1 MEMDRT
7 RSSPASGNPLIYRW
21 LMFGIAGTVYFLACL
36 HRISPSVIARDLE
49 LAFSIDATV
58 LGFIAASYFYSY
70 SAVQPVVGALS
81 DTMGPR
87 RVIAI
92 FTGIA
97 FAGSLIFGMADN
109 PIMAIVGRTLVGA
122 GVGGIF
128 IPTVKIISRWYRSNE
143 FASITGIMLA
153 IGGFGALS
161 ASLPLTYLVL
171 LLGWRISFVVLGV
184 FSLVLALLSWI
195 VVRDCPED
203 KGWPPIEGGILSQEG
218 ASDPPENIGVLK
230 RFGIIFKEPGFWL
243 VTISIFFAGGAG
255 LAFQGLWAVPYL
267 VDVYGF
273 SRVEAGGLFML
284 IPLGFALGAPALG
297 FLTDKLGF
305 SKMRVL
311 LTALAIGLG
320 CWLIVLLFGS
330 KPPASFI
337 APLFFIMGICGGGS
351 LPLYFALIKDLFPP
365 SIMGTAVGLM
375 NPSAFFATAL
385 YQPFT
390 GYLLDRV
397 GRLSSG
403 GYPIEGYQHVFMA
416 FMVSFVIAFFT
427 ICLLLVPK
435 FNRS

>member
-1 MEMDRT
+1 MEMHRT
-7 RSSPASGNPLIYRW
+7 RSSPTPGNPLLYRW
-21 LMFGIAGTVYFLACL
+21 LIFGIAGTVYFLACL
-36 HRISPSVIARDLE
+36 QRISPSVIARDLE
-49 LAFSIDATV
+49 LAFSIDGTV
-58 LGFIAASYFYSY
+58 LGLIAASYFYSY
-70 SAVQPVVGALS
+70 SAVQPVAGALS

-87 RVIAI
+87 RVITI

-97 FAGSLIFGMADN
+97 FVGSLIFGMAAN
-109 PIMAIVGRTLVGA
+109 PIMAMVGRALIGA

-128 IPTVKIISRWYRSNE
+128 IPAVKIISRWYRSNE
-143 FASITGIMLA
+143 FASITGILLA

-171 LLGWRISFVVLGV
+171 LLGWRMSFVVLGV
-184 FSLVLALLSWI
+184 FSLLLALLSWI
-195 VVRDCPED
+195 VVRDSPED
-203 KGWPPIEGGILSQEG
+203 KGWPPIEGGIPAQAG
-218 ASDPPENIGVLK
+218 TANPPETIGILK
-230 RFGIIFKEPGFWL
+230 RFGMVFSVPGFWL

-255 LAFQGLWAVPYL
+255 LSFQGLWAVPYL

-297 FLTDKLGF
+297 FLTDRLGF

-311 LTALAIGLG
+311 LVSLAVGLF
-320 CWLIVLLFGS
+320 CWIIVLLFKA
-330 KPPASFI
+330 KPPSSFI

-351 LPLYFALIKDLFPP
+351 LPLYFALIKELFPP

-403 GYPIEGYQHVFMA
+403 GYPIEGYQHVFIA
-416 FMVSFVIAFFT
+416 FMVSFVVAFFT
-427 ICLLLVPK
+427 ISLLLIPRFK
-435 FNRS
+435 RA

>member
-1 MEMDRT
+1 MEMDKT
-7 RSSPASGNPLIYRW
+7 RSSTPGNPLAYRW
-21 LMFGIAGTVYFLACL
+21 LIFAIAGTIYFLTCL

-49 LAFSIDATV
+49 LAFSIDATM
-58 LGFIAASYFYSY
+58 LGLIAASYFYSY

-97 FAGSLIFGMADN
+97 FVGSLIFGLAAN
-109 PIMAIVGRTLVGA
+109 PIMAMVGRMLVGV

-128 IPTVKIISRWYRSNE
+128 IPTVKIISRWHRSDE
-143 FASITGIMLA
+143 FASITGILLA

-171 LLGWRISFVVLGV
+171 LLGWRMSFVVLGV
-184 FSLVLALLSWI
+184 FSLLLALLSWI
-195 VVRDCPED
+195 VVRDSPED
-203 KGWPPIEGGILSQEG
+203 KGWPPIEGELSSPG
-218 ASDPPENIGVLK
+218 AAAPPENMGALK
-230 RFGIIFKEPGFWL
+230 RFGLVFREPGFWL

-297 FLTDKLGF
+297 FLTDKLNF

-311 LTALAIGLG
+311 LAALAAGLC
-320 CWLIVLLFGS
+320 CWLIVLLFSS
-330 KPPASFI
+330 KPPSSFI

-351 LPLYFALIKDLFPP
+351 LPLYFALIKELFPP

-403 GYPIEGYQHVFMA
+403 GYPLEGYQHVFMA

-427 ICLLLVPK
+427 ICLLLLPRFK
-435 FNRS
+435 RA

>member
-1 MEMDRT
+1 MKMDRT
-7 RSSPASGNPLIYRW
+7 RSRPPGNPLVYRW

-81 DTMGPR
+81 DTIGPR

-97 FAGSLIFGMADN
+97 FVGSLIFGMAAN
-109 PIMAIVGRTLVGA
+109 PIMAMVGRTLVGV

-143 FASITGIMLA
+143 FASITGILLA
-153 IGGFGALS
+153 IGGFGALA
-161 ASLPLTYLVL
+161 ASLPLTYMVV
-171 LLGWRISFVVLGV
+171 LLGWRISFIVLGV
-184 FSLVLALLSWI
+184 FSLLLALLSWI

-203 KGWPPIEGGILSQEG
+203 KGWPPIEGEPPSPAG
-218 ASDPPENIGVLK
+218 ASDSPEAVGALK
-230 RFGIIFKEPGFWL
+230 RFGLVLKEPGFWL

-311 LTALAIGLG
+311 LVSLAVGLG

-330 KPPASFI
+330 KPPTSFI

-351 LPLYFALIKDLFPP
+351 LPLYFALIKELFPP

-375 NPSAFFATAL
+375 NPSAFFATAM

-397 GRLSSG
+397 GQLSSG